1 MGHVTFRVGKRVVG
15 IFYELPDGRIA
26 DTYGFDGL
34 KKTVSYYF
42 DDDSGPQTPVT
53 FEEFDKWIPRRDLKD
68 FPNARDPRLPY
79 VFDLYWDIKHLSG
92 LRREISGHPDEKF
105 IRRAAVEYGIS
116 L

>member
-1 MGHVTFRVGKRVVG
+1 MKNAIFKAGNITVG

-26 DTYGFDGL
+26 YTYGYDGL

-42 DDDSGPQTPVT
+42 DDDTAQDGVS
-53 FEEFDKWIPRRDLKD
+53 FEKIATWTPRRDLKD

-79 VFDLYWDIKHLSG
+79 VFDLYWDIKHLSE
-92 LRREISGHPDEKF
+92 LRREVSGHEDEKF
-105 IRRAAVEYGIS
+105 IRRAMIENNIK